1 MGSAQQ
7 AAEESDQG
15 GRKTSLQKP
24 GAEKRLHAPEND
36 LQEQE
41 LLLNGIMRNLPGIVY
56 CGIVHP
62 NGEITFNFVSERITE
77 VLGLPCETEGLLD
90 HFLQRVHPEDRDLL
104 MASIRNAVANYSSWN
119 YEMRF
124 IKAPGETIWIK
135 GLSSPSRRGEDI
147 VYNGI
152 ILDVTDQKRAEE
164 ALRESETRWQFA
176 LEGAGDGVWDWNAQT
191 NEVFFSKQWKAMLG
205 YEEHEIANALEEW
218 DKRLHPEDR
227 EQAYA
232 DLQNHFIGKTPTY
245 INEHRLRCKDGSY
258 KWILDRGKV
267 VQWTED
273 GKPLRVIGIHSDIT
287 AHKQAEDAL
296 EKERAFLRQVIDAV
310 PGFVCVKNL
319 EGGFD
324 LANKAL
330 AEAYGA
336 TVEELTGRKDADFI
350 KNEEEMQQF
359 LQDDREVILQHKSKY
374 IPEEKITY
382 ANGQEHWLS
391 TIKVPLLQA
400 NGECA
405 QLLAVATDITER
417 KQAEAALRESEE
429 KFRAFV
435 ETSNDWVWAMDIEGR
450 HTYSNGKINDII
462 GYAPEEILQFEAM
475 DIVHPDDVAAT
486 QTLLKECI
494 AEKKGW
500 ARFVVRF
507 RHKNGSYR
515 WIESGAVPVLDN
527 QGHLTGFRG
536 TDRDIT
542 DRVQAENQRIEME
555 RRLLQSQKLE
565 SLGVLAGGIAHDFNN
580 LLMAILGNLDM
591 ALMDLPPTG
600 SVRICI
606 EEAIQATN
614 RATIL
619 TRQML
624 AYSGKGR
631 FIMEPLNL
639 KDFLKENAALFHS
652 MAPKTA
658 TLEMRLDPAP
668 ALIKAD
674 PVQLQQ
680 IVTNLLLNAAEALG
694 ESSGGITL
702 RTGTCACGE
711 DDLGKSRLDEK
722 PSAGEFVFLEVSDTG
737 CGMDEDTLRRMFE
750 PFFST
755 KFPGRG
761 LGLAAVL
768 GIVRGHNGAIF
779 VNTAVRQGTTVR
791 VLFPAIGHVNSAKD
805 GNSATPSQGPPEPS
819 SRYVLVVDDE
829 EAIRNLCAAF
839 VRRLGYQV
847 ITAADGAE
855 ALTLFEQ
862 HRSGIVCVLLD
873 LTMPRM
879 DGVNTFKRLKRLEPN
894 VKVILCSGYNEH
906 EAMQRFTREG
916 LAGFIQK
923 PYRLKA
929 LTEKLQHILR
939 EAPPPP

>member
-1 MGSAQQ
+1 MGSIKH
-7 AAEESDQG
+7 AAEESAQDSEKNPSQA
-15 GRKTSLQKP
+15 P
-24 GAEKRLHAPEND
+24 GAVKSLERPG
-36 LQEQE
+36 QVFREQE

-56 CGIVHP
+56 CASVHP

-77 VLGLPCETEGLLD
+77 VLGLPCETEGLID
-90 HFLQRVHPEDRDLL
+90 RFLQRIHPEDRDLL
-104 MASIRNAVANYSSWN
+104 MGSIRNVVERFFSWN

-124 IKAPGETIWIK
+124 IKPTGEMIWLK
-135 GLSSPSRRGEDI
+135 GLSSPSRIGEDI
-147 VYNGI
+147 IYNGI
-152 ILDVTDQKRAEE
+152 ILDTTEQKRVEE
-164 ALRESETRWQFA
+164 SLHESEARWQFA
-176 LEGAGDGVWDWNAQT
+176 LEGAGDGVWDWNART

-205 YEEHEIANALEEW
+205 YEEHEIGNRLDEW
-218 DKRLHPEDR
+218 DQRLHPEDR

-232 DLQNHFIGKTPTY
+232 DLNNHLAGRAPMY
-245 INEHRLRCKDGSY
+245 LSEHRLRCKDGSY

-267 VQWTED
+267 IQWTED

-287 AHKQAEDAL
+287 ARKRAEEAL

-319 EGGFD
+319 DGRFD

-330 AEAYGA
+330 AEAYGT
-336 TVEELTGRKDADFI
+336 TVEQLSGKKDTDFI
-350 KNEEEMQQF
+350 KNEEEVRQF
-359 LQDDREVILQHKSKY
+359 LQDDREVIVRHQIKR
-374 IPEEKITY
+374 IPEEKITH

-391 TIKVPLLQA
+391 TTKVPLLRQD
-400 NGECA
+400 GECS

-417 KQAEAALRESEE
+417 KRAEAALRESEE

-435 ETSNDWVWAMDIEGR
+435 ETSNDWVWAMDKEGR
-450 HTYSNGKINDII
+450 HTYSNGRINDII
-462 GYAPEEILQFEAM
+462 GYAPEEILQFEAV
-475 DIVHPDDVAAT
+475 DIVHPDDVAAA
-486 QTLLKECI
+486 QALLDECI
-494 AEKKGW
+494 SEKKGW
-500 ARFVVRF
+500 DRFMLRF

-515 WIESGAVPVLDN
+515 WIESSAVPVLDS
-527 QGHLTGFRG
+527 QGNLTGFRG

-542 DRVQAENQRIEME
+542 DRIQAENQRIEME
-555 RRLLQSQKLE
+555 RRLLQAQKLE

-591 ALMDLPPTG
+591 ALMDMPPSTPA
-600 SVRICI
+600 RECI
-606 EEAIQATN
+606 EEAIQAAN
-614 RATIL
+614 RATTL

-631 FIMEPLNL
+631 FIMETMNLNAFL
-639 KDFLKENAALFHS
+639 KDNAALFHS

-658 TLEMRLDPAP
+658 TLDMQLEPAS
-668 ALIKAD
+668 AFIAAD
-674 PVQLQQ
+674 QAQMQQ

-694 ESSGGITL
+694 ETPGRITL
-702 RTGTCACGE
+702 RTGTCVCGE

-722 PSAGEFVFLEVSDTG
+722 PPAGEFVFLEVSDTG
-737 CGMDEDTLRRMFE
+737 CGMDEDALRRMFE

-755 KFPGRG
+755 KFTGRG

-768 GIVRGHNGAIF
+768 GIVLGHKGAIF
-779 VNTAVRQGTTVR
+779 VNTAVCQGTTVR
-791 VLFPAIGHVNSAKD
+791 VLFPAIERVNAAKGGD
-805 GNSATPSQGPPEPS
+805 SDTVSQVPPEPA

-847 ITAADGAE
+847 LTAADGEE
-855 ALTLFEQ
+855 ALALFEQ
-862 HRSGIVCVLLD
+862 HQPGIVCVLLD

-879 DGVNTFKRLKRLEPN
+879 DGVTAFKHLKRLDPR
-894 VKVILCSGYNEH
+894 VKVILCSGYNEQ
-906 EAMQRFTREG
+906 EATQRFTREG

-929 LTEKLQHILR
+929 LTEKLQHVLR
-939 EAPPPP
+939 MEHPLP